1 MDGGTR
7 SLGAWG
13 GPHWAPEGT
22 GGPRVLPPAHP
33 TGLAEHPQI
42 ALAVLAQG
50 TEPPPRLDTQHP
62 GPRGLTRPRG
72 KAAPGSA
79 AQGWLCRGVHPSS
92 SPLKR
97 PPALASSAG
106 TILSTLPGGHGHIL
120 GSCEP
125 AGAKM
130 PPLVGSRAPRG
141 SQRDHCMGLAVPGGA
156 LCHGARLPGGPGRA
170 LWVRGLRVGTLRVPR
185 GAQLLHTAARSLRA
199 AGGGNRRGA
208 GGCTR
213 AGAAAMESPR

>member
-1 MDGGTR
+1 MGA
-7 SLGAWG
+7 LGARLLG
-13 GPHWAPEGT
+13 GD
-22 GGPRVLPPAHP
+22 P
-33 TGLAEHPQI
+33 TGLLKARGGPLSCLLHI
-42 ALAVLAQG
+42 
-50 TEPPPRLDTQHP
+50 PRGWLNTHKSP
-62 GPRGLTRPRG
+62 SLSSPRGLSLLHVWACSTPVLG
-72 KAAPGSA
+72 VSPDPGERLLLA
-79 AQGWLCRGVHPSS
+79 LQGCASLKQPPKS
-92 SPLKR
+92 SPFLGQLR
-97 PPALASSAG
+97 

-130 PPLVGSRAPRG
+130 PPLVGSRALWG

-185 GAQLLHTAARSLRA
+185 GALLLHTAARSLRA

>member
-1 MDGGTR
+1 MGALGAWVLGGDPTG
-7 SLGAWG
+7 LLKAWG
-13 GPHWAPEGT
+13 GPVSCLLHVPWGWLNTHKSPS
-22 GGPRVLPPAHP
+22 LSS
-33 TGLAEHPQI
+33 
-42 ALAVLAQG
+42 
-50 TEPPPRLDTQHP
+50 
-62 GPRGLTRPRG
+62 PRGLSLLHVWARRTPV
-72 KAAPGSA
+72 PGVSPDPGERLLLA
-79 AQGWLCRGVHPSS
+79 LQGCASLKQPPKS
-92 SPLKR
+92 SPFLGQLR
-97 PPALASSAG
+97 

-130 PPLVGSRAPRG
+130 PPLVGSRALWG

-185 GAQLLHTAARSLRA
+185 GALLLHTAARSLRA